1 LLIVGELDGVA
12 IEGLTNGEYKLW
24 PLWVWLFCIFFWFV
38 QDAFKVVCYW
48 FLFKYDI
55 FKV

>member
-1 LLIVGELDGVA
+1 MA